1 MNQFHFCSPDTNLY
15 ECELQKRDT
24 MLETFDL
31 SIKIPKDE
39 YNTISE
45 TLSIRAGELQ
55 REVRKRGKS
64 VIIIFEGWRG
74 SGISQIINKLLHTFD
89 PRGVRVYATDEPE
102 DVDRD
107 HTLMWRFWTKMPPYG
122 QIVIFDRSW
131 YTSMIIEKLDRS
143 HMDEL
148 PPEYVSDIIG
158 FEEQLASDGNLIL
171 KFFLHISKQ
180 EQKKRLSDLEDDP
193 FTYQTRYLR
202 RKEGIYQYG
211 LYLPVIE
218 KMLIKTDLP
227 ASPWVI
233 VEAEQIKYAHV
244 KVLKTINSMIEG
256 WLENLDNSSADT
268 SQYLAVK
275 GVMQNLGE
283 TNILDTVD
291 LSKSYTK
298 EEYKPILEKY
308 QEDLRKLQ
316 FAAYRQGIPVV
327 IVFEGWDAAGKGG
340 CIIRLTNS
348 LNPRGY
354 VVEPIGPPNDYEK
367 LHHYLWRFY
376 PKFPRKGHITIF
388 DRSWY
393 GRVMVERIEKFCRD
407 DEWQRAYHEIN
418 AMEERMVRNGVVIV
432 KFWLHIDQEEQLRRF
447 TERENS
453 VYKNWKITDED
464 WRNREKWAEY
474 EQAVNTMIRKTST
487 PEAPWTIIPSNN
499 KYYARI
505 MTIRTVIE
513 AVEKR
518 IQEDSSF

>member
-1 MNQFHFCSPDTNLY
+1 
-15 ECELQKRDT
+15 

-39 YNTISE
+39 YNTVSE
-45 TLSIRAGELQ
+45 PLRLRAGELQ

-64 VIIIFEGWRG
+64 LIIIFEGWRG

-102 DVDRD
+102 DLERD
-107 HTLMWRFWTKMPPYG
+107 HTLMWRFWTKVPPYG
-122 QIVIFDRSW
+122 QIAIFDRSW
-131 YTSMIIEKLDRS
+131 YTSMLIEEFDRQR
-143 HMDEL
+143 MDEL
-148 PPEYVSDIIG
+148 PADAVNDIIS
-158 FEEQLASDGNLIL
+158 FEEQLASDGNLII
-171 KFFLHISKQ
+171 KIFLHISKQ
-180 EQKKRLSDLEDDP
+180 EQKKRLSNLEDDP

-211 LYLPVIE
+211 QYLPVIE
-218 KMLIKTDLP
+218 KVLMKTDLP

-233 VEAEQIKYAHV
+233 VEAEQIRYAHV
-244 KVLKTINSMIEG
+244 KVLRSINSIIEG
-256 WLENLDNSSADT
+256 WLENLESSG
-268 SQYLAVK
+268 SEPSRYLAVK
-275 GVMQNLGE
+275 GVVQNIGE
-283 TNILDTVD
+283 TSILETVD
-291 LSKSYTK
+291 LTRAYTK
-298 EEYKPILEKY
+298 DEYKPILEKY
-308 QEDLRKLQ
+308 QEDLRRLQ
-316 FAAYRQGIPVV
+316 FAVYRQGIPVV

-354 VVEPIGPPNDYEK
+354 IVDPISAPNDYEK
-367 LHHYLWRFY
+367 QHHYLWRFY

-393 GRVMVERIEKFCRD
+393 GRVLVERVEGFCRE

-432 KFWLHIDQEEQLRRF
+432 KFWLHIDPEEQLSRF
-447 TERENS
+447 SERENS
-453 VYKNWKITDED
+453 EYKKWKITDED
-464 WRNREKWAEY
+464 WRNRQKWGDY
-474 EQAVNTMIRKTST
+474 EQAVNTMIRRTST
-487 PEAPWTIIPSNN
+487 PEAPWTIIPANN
-499 KYYARI
+499 KYYGRV

-518 IQEDSSF
+518 IEEMSSL